1 MKELISPEQAS
12 LLMRIIL
19 ILAPAIGLA
28 WGAAKKKI
36 TTGLAVG
43 IIVGGGNFI
52 LWHVYN
58 AITNRLGLDTVLNFE
73 VNLGLFVVVGIVV
86 GVVFAVIRSRINVT
100 TDTDTIN

>member
-1 MKELISPEQAS
+1 M
-12 LLMRIIL
+12 
-19 ILAPAIGLA
+19 ILAPVIGLA
-28 WGAAKKKI
+28 WGAATKKI

-73 VNLGLFVVVGIVV
+73 VNLGLFVVVGIVL
-86 GVVFAVIRSRINVT
+86 GVVVGIMRRRTEPNSTAEEQPE
-100 TDTDTIN
+100 